1 MGPATEP
8 PPSSRFQE
16 RIVATALP
24 SGVKATSVRSEAR
37 GAFVAELHPLPL
49 GAKVV
54 GMVVPAEAADHT
66 ASLEHVERPR
76 VGLIGADLKQCS
88 ALGSRGVECA
98 SLTCAGVAPGGDGDL
113 ILLER
118 YVVEGEGGHRTQR
131 GRYIDEPVE
140 LRPVWCGVLRGEG
153 CAEAQGDACSVCTG
167 MWRCVLLQG
176 GCVRGRACASV
187 IECVDALT
195 NRSSFLLS
203 KNTSLATALPPEL
216 RST

>member
-1 MGPATEP
+1 MLAWGVLVWRVLVWRVLLWRAGAHRLAHAPAD
-8 PPSSRFQE
+8 
-16 RIVATALP
+16 
-24 SGVKATSVRSEAR
+24 RS
-37 GAFVAELHPLPL
+37 
-49 GAKVV
+49 
-54 GMVVPAEAADHT
+54 
-66 ASLEHVERPR
+66 
-76 VGLIGADLKQCS
+76 
-88 ALGSRGVECA
+88 
-98 SLTCAGVAPGGDGDL
+98 PGGDGDL